1 MTQPSGLRPAAA
13 SSLTIWH
20 EIVASQS
27 IAALRSITHEQAIF
41 RSPVAH
47 TAYEGADAL
56 LLAIGTVMR
65 GFFGDFTYHRTAV
78 TADGLNVV
86 LEFAATVEGK
96 QVKGIDFIRF
106 DEQGLIREFEVMIR
120 PLSGL
125 QALAAEMGRRV
136 GQDIAAF
143 KAKA

>member
-1 MTQPSGLRPAAA
+1 MSSHPGLHPAAA
-13 SSLTIWH
+13 ASLDTWH
-20 EIVASQS
+20 HVVANRS
-27 IAALRSITHEQAIF
+27 IDALRAITHEQAVF

-47 TAYEGADAL
+47 TPYQGADAL
-56 LLAIGTVMR
+56 LMAIGTVMQV
-65 GFFGDFTYHRTAV
+65 FGDFTYHRTAV
-78 TADGLNVV
+78 TADGLNAV
-86 LEFAATVEGK
+86 LEFSATVEGK
-96 QVKGIDFIRF
+96 AVKGIDFIRF

-136 GQDIAAF
+136 GQDISAF

>member
-1 MTQPSGLRPAAA
+1 MTQPSGLHPAAA
-13 SSLTIWH
+13 SSLAIWH

-27 IAALRSITHEQAIF
+27 IAALRGITYEEAVF

-47 TAYEGADAL
+47 TPYQGADAL
-56 LLAIGTVMR
+56 LMAIGTVMQV
-65 GFFGDFTYHRTAV
+65 FGDFTYHRTAV
-78 TADGLNVV
+78 TVDGLNVV

-136 GQDIAAF
+136 GQDIAVF

>member
-1 MTQPSGLRPAAA
+1 MNTHTGLHPAAA
-13 SSLTIWH
+13 ASLAVWH
-20 EIVASQS
+20 DIVARQS
-27 IAALRSITHEQAIF
+27 IDALRSITHEQAVF

-47 TAYEGADAL
+47 TPYRGADAL
-56 LLAIGTVMR
+56 LMAIGTVMQV
-65 GFFGDFTYHRTAV
+65 FGDFTYHRTAV

-86 LEFAATVEGK
+86 LEFSATVEGK

-106 DEQGLIREFEVMIR
+106 DEQGLICEFEVMIR

-143 KAKA
+143 KAKD

>member
-1 MTQPSGLRPAAA
+1 MTQPSGLHPAAA
-13 SSLTIWH
+13 SSLAVWH

-27 IAALRSITHEQAIF
+27 IAALRGITHEEAVF

-47 TAYEGADAL
+47 TPYQGADAL
-56 LLAIGTVMR
+56 LMAIGAVMQV
-65 GFFGDFTYHRTAV
+65 FGDFTYHRTAV

-86 LEFAATVEGK
+86 LEFGATVDGK
-96 QVKGIDFIRF
+96 AVNGIDFIRF

-125 QALAAEMGRRV
+125 QALATEMGRRV

>member
-1 MTQPSGLRPAAA
+1 MTTHPGLHPAAA
-13 SSLTIWH
+13 ASLAVWH
-20 EIVASQS
+20 DIVAKQS
-27 IAALRSITHEQAIF
+27 IDALRSITHEQAVF

-47 TAYEGADAL
+47 TPYQGADAL
-56 LLAIGTVMR
+56 LMAIGTVMQV
-65 GFFGDFTYHRTAV
+65 FGDFTYHRTAV

-86 LEFAATVEGK
+86 LEFSATVEGK

-106 DEQGLIREFEVMIR
+106 DEQGLICEFEVMIR

-125 QALAAEMGRRV
+125 LALAAEMGRRV

-143 KAKA
+143 KAKD

>member
-1 MTQPSGLRPAAA
+1 MSPQPGLQPAAA
-13 SSLTIWH
+13 ASLDTWH
-20 EIVASQS
+20 TVVADRS
-27 IAALRSITHEQAIF
+27 IAALRAITHDEAVF

-47 TAYEGADAL
+47 TPYQGADAL
-56 LLAIGTVMR
+56 LMAIGTVMQV
-65 GFFGDFTYHRTAV
+65 FGDFTYHRTAV

-86 LEFAATVEGK
+86 LEFSATVEGK
-96 QVKGIDFIRF
+96 AVKGIDFIRF

-136 GQDIAAF
+136 GQEMTAF
-143 KAKA
+143 KTKA

>member
-1 MTQPSGLRPAAA
+1 MTQLPGLHPAAA
-13 SSLTIWH
+13 SSLAIWH

-27 IAALRSITHEQAIF
+27 VAALRGITHEQATF

-47 TAYEGADAL
+47 TAYEGVDAL

-65 GFFGDFTYHRTAV
+65 VFGDFTYHRTAV

>member
-1 MTQPSGLRPAAA
+1 MTTHPGLHPAAA
-13 SSLTIWH
+13 ASLAVWH
-20 EIVASQS
+20 DIVARQS
-27 IAALRSITHEQAIF
+27 IDALRSITHEQAVF

-47 TAYEGADAL
+47 TPYQGADAL
-56 LLAIGTVMR
+56 LMAIGTVMQV
-65 GFFGDFTYHRTAV
+65 FGDFTYHRTAV

-86 LEFAATVEGK
+86 LEFSATVEGK

-106 DEQGLIREFEVMIR
+106 DEQGLICEFEVMIR

-136 GQDIAAF
+136 GQEMTAF
-143 KAKA
+143 KAKD

>member
-1 MTQPSGLRPAAA
+1 MTTHTGLHPAAA
-13 SSLTIWH
+13 ASLAIWH
-20 EIVASQS
+20 DIVAKQS
-27 IAALRSITHEQAIF
+27 IDALRSITHEQAVF

-47 TAYEGADAL
+47 TPYQGADAL
-56 LLAIGTVMR
+56 LMAIGNVMQV
-65 GFFGDFTYHRTAV
+65 FGDFTYHRTAV

-86 LEFAATVEGK
+86 LEFSATVEGR

-143 KAKA
+143 KAKT